1 MSKARELN
9 EKLNPRLF
17 AEMANLSSKVTG
29 LGNQNYIIYISTKQ
43 GSHGARVKIY
53 KKGQAGRNKPR
64 TSISI
69 EQDPQVLEDNL
80 NPPKQVLSDVKYW
93 VSINHVKLLELWNAD
108 FENVLIDEYI
118 QDFEK
123 VK

>member
-1 MSKARELN
+1 M
-9 EKLNPRLF
+9 
-17 AEMANLSSKVTG
+17 
-29 LGNQNYIIYISTKQ
+29 
-43 GSHGARVKIY
+43 
-53 KKGQAGRNKPR
+53 
-64 TSISI
+64 
-69 EQDPQVLEDNL
+69 LEDNL